1 MKVIPFIYS
10 EIFELAS
17 NAYLIIDSQ
26 NNCVVIDPGA
36 NDTKIL
42 NYIKNNKLNLKGIL
56 LTHGHFDHIAGVNIL
71 LKNFKTE
78 VYVAEEDIRLLNNP
92 HLNCSDR
99 FSRKDV
105 VVKEVPKVLEDWQEL
120 KLLEETIQV
129 IKTPYHTEGSVCFY
143 LKDSKVLF
151 SGDSLFKGSVGR
163 MDFVTSKPELFEQ
176 SLRIILSLP
185 SDTLVYPGHEDTTTI
200 GEEKKNYMM

>member
-17 NAYLIIDSQ
+17 NAYLVIDIQ

-36 NDTKIL
+36 NDDKIL

-71 LKNFKTE
+71 LTNFKTE
-78 VYVAEEDIRLLNNP
+78 VYVAEEDIKLLNNP

-105 VVKEVPKVLEDWQEL
+105 VVKETPKILEDWQEL
-120 KLLEETIQV
+120 NLLEETIQV

-163 MDFVTSKPELFEQ
+163 MDFVTSRPELFEQ
-176 SLRIILSLP
+176 SLRLILSLP
-185 SDTLVYPGHEDTTTI
+185 SDTFVYPGHEDTTTI
-200 GEEKKNYMM
+200 GEEKKNYMI